1 MPEKLP
7 DDKRDDK
14 SNESIQSQV
23 TSAYSKL
30 GEYIGLGLQIALSF
44 SLFVFLG
51 NWVDEYL
58 GTRPIF
64 LLVGVVMGMT
74 GMILLLLK
82 TAANANKK
90 NSNSA

>member
-1 MPEKLP
+1 MPENLP
-7 DDKRDDK
+7 DDKK
-14 SNESIQSQV
+14 NESLQSQV

-44 SLFVFLG
+44 AFFVFIG
-51 NWVDEYL
+51 YWVDGKL
-58 GTRPIF
+58 GTTPIF
-64 LLVGVVMGMT
+64 LLVGVAMAMT

-90 NSNSA
+90 NGGSA

>member
-1 MPEKLP
+1 MP
-7 DDKRDDK
+7 DK
-14 SNESIQSQV
+14 SSDEKDKESIRSQV

-44 SLFVFLG
+44 ALFVYLG
-51 NWVDEYL
+51 NWVDEKL

-64 LLVGVVMGMT
+64 LLVGVAMGMT

-90 NSNSA
+90 NGNSAK